1 MSTYAM
7 HVAKTGLNSQQTK
20 MQIIANN
27 LANVNTNGFKSD
39 RANFETLLYQIIR
52 PAGEQTSDETNLAS
66 GFSIG
71 AGTRLLN
78 TSKQHTQGS
87 IISTDNALDIAI
99 EGSGFFQVLMPDGRV
114 GYTRNGAF
122 ARSADG
128 TMTTQSGY
136 VVQPEI
142 QIPEGVTQVNVS
154 QDGVVSVQVAGQ
166 VEAEEIGQLTLADF
180 ANRQGLEP
188 IGESF
193 LVESPSSGPPVL
205 ANPFEGG
212 FGKLLQGSLEGSN
225 VNVVQQLVDMI
236 ETQRAYEVS
245 SKSITS
251 VDEMMRFIAQNL

>member
-1 MSTYAM
+1 
-7 HVAKTGLNSQQTK
+7 
-20 MQIIANN
+20 
-27 LANVNTNGFKSD
+27 
-39 RANFETLLYQIIR
+39 
-52 PAGEQTSDETNLAS
+52 
-66 GFSIG
+66 
-71 AGTRLLN
+71 
-78 TSKQHTQGS
+78 
-87 IISTDNALDIAI
+87 
-99 EGSGFFQVLMPDGRV
+99 
-114 GYTRNGAF
+114 
-122 ARSADG
+122 
-128 TMTTQSGY
+128 
-136 VVQPEI
+136 
-142 QIPEGVTQVNVS
+142 VNVS
-154 QDGVVSVQVAGQ
+154 QDGIVSVQVAGQ

-193 LVESPSSGPPVL
+193 LVESPSSGPPVV